1 MSGEDVV
8 LAAVKAEI
16 REPDGW
22 TLRCE
27 LGGGGYIVYAEHPAS
42 FGLVLETAAADT
54 SLATARA
61 LRLLDHPGGG
71 RRGSGTHAP
80 RHRDGSADPDHRV

>member
-16 REPDGW
+16 REPHGW
-22 TLRCE
+22 TVRCE

-42 FGLVLETAAADT
+42 FGLILETATSDA
-54 SLATARA
+54 SLAAARA
-61 LRLLDHPGGG
+61 IGHLDAAQRELVVVDAAPELRTP
-71 RRGSGTHAP
+71 TP
-80 RHRDGSADPDHRV
+80 